1 MSGPARASADRGP
14 RSARQGGVYSL
25 HTRGR
30 RALCLGAVCLAGL
43 LMAACMHT
51 VLSEPAGFSGTPRS
65 PAPASPSPPQLTG
78 DPDRPYLLQ
87 TQPPYT
93 VALDAGHG
101 GFDTGAEA
109 IIKELEVCEQTV
121 NALYTLLEQ
130 DSNYAP
136 VRTRPNGEDRSIKE
150 RAQAATDA
158 GASLLLSVHAN
169 SDESTG
175 QSHGFECFP
184 TPPGRTYSEE
194 SMRFAQCIAQKMGG
208 AGHRLRGENGIRFA
222 YYNGKSKRIVDSTD
236 TKIREQKSFGIV
248 ERPYCPAVLVEQC
261 FLTNYSD
268 VENWTGEAGCAR
280 AARIYYEAI
289 CAFFGPEP
297 LPLGG
302 CVGPPHRSFHEYRS
316 APPALGG
323 GARVL
328 HPAATAV
335 FQAPVRHVYF
345 ISFLRYSATAH
356 AVMPISANTVH
367 SMPAQMPNRCATAP
381 VIYGIKTA
389 PTPAAGSI
397 TPRPAPESAFP
408 AATAVGFTP
417 AMARPNRNRQISAD
431 AGVFAMRSRI

>member
-136 VRTRPNGEDRSIKE
+136 VRTRPNGEDRSIK
-150 RAQAATDA
+150 
-158 GASLLLSVHAN
+158 
-169 SDESTG
+169 
-175 QSHGFECFP
+175 
-184 TPPGRTYSEE
+184 
-194 SMRFAQCIAQKMGG
+194 
-208 AGHRLRGENGIRFA
+208 
-222 YYNGKSKRIVDSTD
+222 
-236 TKIREQKSFGIV
+236 
-248 ERPYCPAVLVEQC
+248 
-261 FLTNYSD
+261 
-268 VENWTGEAGCAR
+268 
-280 AARIYYEAI
+280 
-289 CAFFGPEP
+289 
-297 LPLGG
+297 
-302 CVGPPHRSFHEYRS
+302 
-316 APPALGG
+316 
-323 GARVL
+323 
-328 HPAATAV
+328 
-335 FQAPVRHVYF
+335 
-345 ISFLRYSATAH
+345 
-356 AVMPISANTVH
+356 
-367 SMPAQMPNRCATAP
+367 
-381 VIYGIKTA
+381 
-389 PTPAAGSI
+389 
-397 TPRPAPESAFP
+397 
-408 AATAVGFTP
+408 
-417 AMARPNRNRQISAD
+417 
-431 AGVFAMRSRI
+431 

>member
-169 SDESTG
+169 SDEITG
-175 QSHGFECFP
+175 QSHGFEC
-184 TPPGRTYSEE
+184 G
-194 SMRFAQCIAQKMGG
+194 
-208 AGHRLRGENGIRFA
+208 
-222 YYNGKSKRIVDSTD
+222 
-236 TKIREQKSFGIV
+236 
-248 ERPYCPAVLVEQC
+248 
-261 FLTNYSD
+261 
-268 VENWTGEAGCAR
+268 
-280 AARIYYEAI
+280 
-289 CAFFGPEP
+289 
-297 LPLGG
+297 
-302 CVGPPHRSFHEYRS
+302 
-316 APPALGG
+316 
-323 GARVL
+323 
-328 HPAATAV
+328 
-335 FQAPVRHVYF
+335 
-345 ISFLRYSATAH
+345 
-356 AVMPISANTVH
+356 
-367 SMPAQMPNRCATAP
+367 
-381 VIYGIKTA
+381 
-389 PTPAAGSI
+389 PTPA
-397 TPRPAPESAFP
+397 
-408 AATAVGFTP
+408 V
-417 AMARPNRNRQISAD
+417 
-431 AGVFAMRSRI
+431 

>member
-1 MSGPARASADRGP
+1 MSGPARASGGRGP

-208 AGHRLRGENGIRFA
+208 AGHRPRGENGIRFA

-289 CAFFGPEP
+289 CAYFGTEP
-297 LPLGG
+297 LPQGG
-302 CVGPPHRSFHEYRS
+302 SV
-316 APPALGG
+316 
-323 GARVL
+323 
-328 HPAATAV
+328 
-335 FQAPVRHVYF
+335 
-345 ISFLRYSATAH
+345 
-356 AVMPISANTVH
+356 
-367 SMPAQMPNRCATAP
+367 
-381 VIYGIKTA
+381 
-389 PTPAAGSI
+389 
-397 TPRPAPESAFP
+397 
-408 AATAVGFTP
+408 
-417 AMARPNRNRQISAD
+417 
-431 AGVFAMRSRI
+431 

>member
-1 MSGPARASADRGP
+1 
-14 RSARQGGVYSL
+14 
-25 HTRGR
+25 
-30 RALCLGAVCLAGL
+30 
-43 LMAACMHT
+43 MAACMHT
-51 VLSEPAGFSGTPRS
+51 VLSEPAGFSGTRRS
-65 PAPASPSPPQLTG
+65 PAPASASPPPLTG

-261 FLTNYSD
+261 FPTHSSD

-289 CAFFGPEP
+289 CAYFGTEP
-297 LPLGG
+297 LPQGG
-302 CVGPPHRSFHEYRS
+302 SV
-316 APPALGG
+316 
-323 GARVL
+323 
-328 HPAATAV
+328 
-335 FQAPVRHVYF
+335 
-345 ISFLRYSATAH
+345 
-356 AVMPISANTVH
+356 
-367 SMPAQMPNRCATAP
+367 
-381 VIYGIKTA
+381 
-389 PTPAAGSI
+389 
-397 TPRPAPESAFP
+397 
-408 AATAVGFTP
+408 
-417 AMARPNRNRQISAD
+417 
-431 AGVFAMRSRI
+431 